1 LPAWLQQAESNP
13 SNEKAVPWWQGN
25 CAKPILIQDARLTCE
40 VELEQLVW
48 HSMQYSPKVQS
59 ILILPRIQQT
69 DIDAARGEFDRRR
82 TANTNYRDN
91 SDPVGNTLTTGGPNR
106 LIEQFWDNSIGI
118 KDRNMI
124 GGKTELQ
131 QMFNARDSN
140 SLFFKPNNQ
149 ADTKL
154 SLNYTQPLMRGAG
167 RYYNTSSI
175 RIAGIKT
182 KQKFAGANRQLQ
194 NHARDVITTYWELVL
209 QRYLLE
215 QSRAGL
221 SRLKAIQKHLMD
233 RAGRD
238 LVKPQLARA
247 RSAIKNQE
255 GQIASAA
262 STIFSLQESLRRLV
276 NSPEL
281 SEQSC
286 SEMIPLTMPSNELPM
301 TALEDELLAALTSRG
316 DILSI
321 QETIEEAMVQRRLAV
336 SELKPQLDMDMSSYI
351 RGLQGDNQ
359 FSEAYRDQFANGRP
373 SLAAGLTGSLP
384 VGNRSAKANLRSR
397 ELEIAQL
404 QFDYSDALMGARA
417 DIKSAIFNAQ
427 ATYATTIAAID
438 GTFSA
443 LEEVKGQ
450 TDKLDVFFGENQ
462 SLSNTLNDLLD
473 AEGRLISAEN
483 AWANRQIQHMLAL
496 MSIKYESGTLM
507 TLNAE

>member
-1 LPAWLQQAESNP
+1 
-13 SNEKAVPWWQGN
+13 
-25 CAKPILIQDARLTCE
+25 

-48 HSMQYSPKVQS
+48 HAMQYSPKVQS
-59 ILILPRIQQT
+59 ILILPRILQT
-69 DIDAARGEFDRRR
+69 DIEIARGEFDRRR
-82 TANTNYRDN
+82 TVNTNYRDN

-106 LIEQFWDNSIGI
+106 LNEQFWDNSIGI

-124 GGKTELQ
+124 GGKTELL

-140 SLFFKPNNQ
+140 SLFFQPNNQ

-154 SLNYTQPLMRGAG
+154 SLNYTQPLMRGSG

-175 RIAGIKT
+175 RIAGIKS
-182 KQKFAGANRQLQ
+182 KQKFAEANRQLQ

-221 SRLKAIQKHLMD
+221 SRLKAIEKHLND

-238 LVKPQLARA
+238 LVKTQIFRA

-255 GQIASAA
+255 GQIATTRSNVLG
-262 STIFSLQESLRRLV
+262 LQESLRRLV

-281 SEQSC
+281 SEQAC
-286 SEMIPLTMPSNELPM
+286 SEMIPLTMPSNELPLIL
-301 TALEDELLAALTSRG
+301 LEQELLAALTSRG

-321 QETIEEAMVQRRLAV
+321 QETIEEAIVQKRLAV
-336 SELKPQLDMDMSSYI
+336 SELKPQLDLETSSYI
-351 RGLQGDNQ
+351 RGLRGANQ
-359 FSEAYRDQFANGRP
+359 FSEAYGDQFADGRP
-373 SLAAGLTGSLP
+373 SFAAGLTGSLP
-384 VGNRSAKANLRSR
+384 VGNRSAKASLRSR

-404 QFDYSDALMGARA
+404 QFDYSDALMKARA

-427 ATYATTIAAID
+427 ATYATTVAAID

-443 LEEVKGQ
+443 LEEVKGN

-473 AEGRLISAEN
+473 SEGRLISAEN
-483 AWANRQIQHMLAL
+483 TWANRQIQHMLAL
-496 MSIKYESGTLM
+496 MNIKYESGTLM
-507 TLNAE
+507 TLGVE

>member
-1 LPAWLQQAESNP
+1 M
-13 SNEKAVPWWQGN
+13 G
-25 CAKPILIQDARLTCE
+25 DARLTCE

-48 HSMQYSPKVQS
+48 HAMQYSPKVQS

-106 LIEQFWDNSIGI
+106 LNEQFWDNSFGL

-175 RIAGIKT
+175 RIAGIKS
-182 KQKFAGANRQLQ
+182 KQKFAESNRQLQ

-209 QRYLLE
+209 QRNLLE

-221 SRLKAIQKHLMD
+221 SRLKAIEKHLLD

-238 LVKPQLARA
+238 LVKTHISRA
-247 RSAIKNQE
+247 GYAIKNQE
-255 GQIASAA
+255 GQIAMARA
-262 STIFSLQESLRRLV
+262 NVLSLQESLRRLV

-286 SEMIPLTMPSNELPM
+286 SEIIPLTMPSNELPLIP
-301 TALEDELLAALTSRG
+301 LEQELLAALTSRG

-336 SELKPQLDMDMSSYI
+336 SELKPQLDLETSSYI
-351 RGLQGDNQ
+351 HGLRGANQ
-359 FSEAYRDQFANGRP
+359 FSEAFGDQFSNGRP
-373 SLAAGLTGSLP
+373 GFAAGLTASRP
-384 VGNRSAKANLRSR
+384 VGNRTAKANLTSR

-404 QFDYSDALMGARA
+404 KFDYTDALMKARA
-417 DIKSAIFNAQ
+417 DIKSAIFNAL

-483 AWANRQIQHMLAL
+483 VWANKQIQHMLAL
-496 MSIKYESGTLM
+496 MNIKYESGTLM
-507 TLNAE
+507 TLGVE